1 MKYYAVKKGK
11 TTGIFTTWD
20 ECRENVEKY
29 KGAIYKSF
37 SSLDEAKMYLQEEN
51 EDIFIS
57 EPKEE
62 TFDKPTAYVD
72 GSFDVR
78 SGAYSFGAILFYQNQ
93 KLTFKRKFESDEYS
107 FARNVAGEIRGASF
121 IIQYAIKN
129 NIKTLDLFY
138 DYQGIESWYTGEWK
152 ANNMLTKRYQEFA
165 NNNKDKIKVNFV
177 KVKSHTGVKYNEEVD
192 LLAKEALGI

>member
-20 ECRENVEKY
+20 ECKESVDKFS
-29 KGAIYKSF
+29 GAEYKSF
-37 SSLDEAKMYLQEEN
+37 ASIDEAKNYLEGEQSSSLTSEE
-51 EDIFIS
+51 D
-57 EPKEE
+57 
-62 TFDKPTAYVD
+62 TFDHPVAYVD
-72 GSFDVR
+72 GSYDVN

-93 KLTFKRKFESDEYS
+93 KLTFKRKFDNDEYS

-138 DYQGIESWYTGEWK
+138 DYQGIESWYIGEWK
-152 ANNMLTKRYQEFA
+152 ANNPLTQRYQEFA
-165 NNNKDKIKVNFV
+165 KNNKDKIKVNFF

>member
-11 TTGIFTTWD
+11 TTGIFTTWE
-20 ECRENVEKY
+20 ECKENVEKY
-29 KGAIYKSF
+29 KGALYKSF
-37 SSLDEAKMYLQEEN
+37 SSLDEAKKYLKDEN
-51 EDIFIS
+51 EDVLIS
-57 EPKEE
+57 EPEEE

-72 GSFDVR
+72 GSFDSR

-93 KLTFKRKFESDEYS
+93 KFTFNRKFESDEYS
-107 FARNVAGEIRGASF
+107 FARNVAGEVRGASF